1 MFYENHHNFFP
12 CSLFFYLNKKVF
24 CLNIEVHFVQQNDS
38 LKIFIVLEIRQE
50 DLFEF
55 WKMPVHGVADLVEA
69 LVLLH
74 LEVPVVV
81 KRVLLEEEPDLVA
94 GVQEVP
100 IFGLKESLDC
110 GEG

>member
-1 MFYENHHNFFP
+1 
-12 CSLFFYLNKKVF
+12 
-24 CLNIEVHFVQQNDS
+24 
-38 LKIFIVLEIRQE
+38 
-50 DLFEF
+50 
-55 WKMPVHGVADLVEA
+55 MPVDGVPDLVEA

-100 IFGLKESLDC
+100 IFGLKQC
-110 GEG
+110 GEGSSAHTHCLQYNAD

>member
-1 MFYENHHNFFP
+1 
-12 CSLFFYLNKKVF
+12 
-24 CLNIEVHFVQQNDS
+24 
-38 LKIFIVLEIRQE
+38 
-50 DLFEF
+50 
-55 WKMPVHGVADLVEA
+55 MPVDGVPDLVEA